1 MALKNLYVTT
11 LYSKFESP
19 QKFLHKCLF
28 KIPLWRELITSFLI
42 FQFLVNVWSENSI
55 SIPIDSGITNFSIWL
70 FGGDEYQG
78 GDEAEARGTD
88 NQPLIDKPLS
98 M

>member
-42 FQFLVNVWSENSI
+42 FQFLANIWSENSI
-55 SIPIDSGITNFSIWL
+55 SIPIDSGITYFWIWL
-70 FGGDEYQG
+70 LGGDEYQG
-78 GDEAEARGTD
+78 GDKVEVRGTD
-88 NQPLIDKPLS
+88 DQPLTDKQLS